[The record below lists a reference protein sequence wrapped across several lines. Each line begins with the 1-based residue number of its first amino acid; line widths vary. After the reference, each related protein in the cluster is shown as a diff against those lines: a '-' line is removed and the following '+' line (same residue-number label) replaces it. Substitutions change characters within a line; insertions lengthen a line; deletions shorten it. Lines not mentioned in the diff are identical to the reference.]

1 MRSLGE
7 ISNYAYSDGVVCQ
20 VSLLFI
26 LAELERGRSQIL
38 VFSCCA
44 GEMQLLVDKGN
55 YID

>member
-7 ISNYAYSDGVVCQ
+7 ISKYAYSDGVVCQ